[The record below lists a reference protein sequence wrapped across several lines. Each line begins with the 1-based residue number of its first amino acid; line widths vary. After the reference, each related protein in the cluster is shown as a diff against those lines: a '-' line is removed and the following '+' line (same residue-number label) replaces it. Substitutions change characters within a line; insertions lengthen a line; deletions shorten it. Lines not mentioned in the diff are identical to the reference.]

1 MPVYE
6 YLCEANGAVVEVAHP
21 MDVELT
27 TWGELCY
34 VARIPLG
41 ETDVLAPVRKQLSAP
56 AIAVSPGNSEL
67 KGMGFTK
74 LVRRDDGVYENVT
87 RSGDEARYMERGR
100 AGTMPDLRRKVR
112 D

>member
-6 YLCEANGAVVEVAHP
+6 YICEDNDTVIEVTHP

-34 VARIPLG
+34 VARVPLG
-41 ETDVLAPVRKQLSAP
+41 DTDVLAPVRKQMSAP

-67 KGMGFTK
+67 KSMGFTK

-87 RSGDEARYMERGR
+87 RSGHEARYMERGR
-100 AGTMPDLRRKVR
+100 PETLPEVRRKGR